1 MFDDPTKNKSYTRY
15 VAEFA
20 PLEFWTDDMSKRG
33 YIPVKFQSNIS
44 YVKPIFQFGQFIVPS
59 KTFVERFSNFIG
71 VIVEPLNN
79 NFNDM
84 AWSGFTYISQLSND
98 FDTFYPDMKM
108 MYFDENWNFLL
119 NNFKNEEYFKIVYL
133 TDKTTFEINRKK
145 DEEFIKIKDGK
156 NNNEVLMNNDGIK
169 ITDTFVNFI
178 QTSEQGIVI
187 QDKFGNSINLTES
200 GISIE
205 DKFGH
210 ILDLTNSGTKIDGDF
225 ISLKPFVDWLQS
237 SAPNIGVGNLGAPVP
252 IFPSNLAKLTAGVV
266 PGQNFVSN
274 KPQS

>member
-1 MFDDPTKNKSYTRY
+1 MFEEPGKNKSYTRY
-15 VAEFA
+15 IAEFA
-20 PLEFWTDDMSKRG
+20 PIEYWVDDVNKRG

-59 KTFVERFSNFIG
+59 KTFVQKFSNFIG

-79 NFNDM
+79 DFNNM
-84 AWSGFTYISQLSND
+84 AWSGFTYLSKVSTD
-98 FDTFYPDMKM
+98 FDTFYPDLKM

-119 NNFKNEEYFKIVYL
+119 NNFKDEEYFRIIYL

-156 NNNEVLMNNDGIK
+156 NNNEVFMDNNGIK

-178 QTSEQGIVI
+178 QTSSEGIRI
-187 QDKFGNSINLTES
+187 EDKFGNAIVLDSS
-200 GISIE
+200 GISLQ

-210 ILDLTNSGTKIDGDF
+210 ILNMMSSGTQIDGDYV
-225 ISLKPFVDWLQS
+225 SLKPFVDWLKNA
-237 SAPNIGVGNLGAPVP
+237 APNLAVGNLGAPAP
-252 IFPSNLAKLTAGVV
+252 LFPSNVASLAAGVV